1 MNLSQQQSLVLL
13 QLISGSPPE
22 YKIIVG
28 FISRHKVKPKVV
40 NSENVRRVS
49 VTATAREVTVV

>member
-28 FISRHKVKPKVV
+28 FISRQKVKPKVV

-49 VTATAREVTVV
+49 VTATAQEVTVV